1 MSPPPALD
9 PVRRQTL
16 IAISLTVL
24 AYAIFNIGDA
34 ILKHLAAA
42 GGDLPQLHFSQIVIV
57 NCSFIIACAAI
68 GGYLKDGKK
77 AFIMQ
82 SPRLILYRAMFSA
95 TVGVLNVIALP
106 HIKLTTFYTL
116 VFTSPF
122 WVALLAAFFLKEKL
136 QLNRVLV
143 ILAGLATIAFVFRPG
158 AGLFDKWAVMI
169 VVGAFFYSC
178 GLVVLRKM
186 GPKESRTMLIIV
198 GSFVSMLVVLP
209 WFPFHARA
217 LSWHELSFFAT
228 MGVLSAISVNCI
240 AYAFQTAPA
249 ASVVAPFH
257 YTQIIWGALLGY
269 YVFDE
274 IPDDRVILGAA
285 GIIAAGLYL
294 IFSETRKK
302 KPAKKTIDPNEL
314 PETAGPVT

>member
-1 MSPPPALD
+1 MTPPSTAAD
-9 PVRRQTL
+9 IRRSTI
-16 IAISLTVL
+16 IAISLTIL
-24 AYAIFNIGDA
+24 AYAIFNVGDA
-34 ILKHLAAA
+34 ILKLLTQGHLHTA
-42 GGDLPQLHFSQIVIV
+42 QIIIV
-57 NCSFIIACAAI
+57 NCSFIITFAAI

-77 AFIMQ
+77 AFVMQ
-82 SPRLILYRAMFSA
+82 SPKLIGLRAVFSSI
-95 TVGVLNVIALP
+95 VGVLNVMALP

-143 ILAGLATIAFVFRPG
+143 ILAGFSTVAFVFRPG
-158 AGLFDKWAVMI
+158 AGLFDIWAVMI
-169 VVGAFFYSC
+169 LVGAFFYSC
-178 GLVVLRKM
+178 GLVALRKM

-198 GSFVSMLVVLP
+198 GSAVSMLAVVPAIPGNFRMLEP
-209 WFPFHARA
+209 HEWGLFA
-217 LSWHELSFFAT
+217 L

-257 YTQIIWGALLGY
+257 YTQIVWGALLGY
-269 YVFDE
+269 YMFDE
-274 IPDDRVILGAA
+274 TPDDRVILGAA
-285 GIIAAGLYL
+285 CIIAAGLYL

-302 KPAKKTIDPNEL
+302 KPAKLKPIDPAEL
-314 PETAGPVT
+314 PERAGPA